1 MVSSYQIAQMHAQQ
15 MSMLSQQ
22 EAYAQQI
29 GVDAPPQMPQFMA
42 PPAPYAPRYNPITD
56 PSMQA
61 GTQMAGTAA
70 GIMSGAKEAIGTGIG
85 IAGFFGKAG
94 ALQYTDPFAVGQL
107 GYNAARAANMSRL
120 AAGYA
125 GLGVGAA
132 AAIPMAFAGQALESY
147 VGGMSKQ
154 AATSTMLE
162 DQFQQFNPRARGGK
176 GFTRDDA
183 ETIGAAIRSIANLPE
198 MLTSV
203 EELHSMVPKLKQA
216 GVFSGIKDAKE
227 MSRVMKESFVTMREI
242 SKLIGTTMEEATKFF
257 EEGRSVGMLGRTD
270 QLRNLMSVN
279 YTAANVGVDRGQVVA
294 MQQQGAQMSRA
305 MGGRSA
311 AGALMATS
319 TVNALQGALE
329 QGNLREGM
337 LLDYTGQEGP
347 GGVLAAANR
356 LNQAMSQSLM
366 SEDFAPGSAM
376 LYGVMKRNKD
386 GSVSLDTDMIRR
398 MKNGQVT
405 PQEIIR
411 RGQSKSNEDKLAFKN
426 RRGELVPQ
434 FIAAAGPGAYYKF
447 MEAALGEGVSPEKIE
462 RAMQMQGFTS
472 QDVEISRGM
481 AGSLD
486 NQGMQQRQFQNIQ
499 LQEAKIKDVKTLG
512 ESLGMW
518 WDRKKV
524 GLFSGIE
531 ERGASAA
538 TEIGRLSD
546 RFADKRAG
554 RLVTS
559 GSFAGTSDITR
570 GITGGGDYS
579 AMLAEGGGGLRTA
592 ATLDDQRLKDRL
604 FSESILGPGFNRFKK
619 SLEGTTTSESA
630 LMALGTGIGEMGVKG
645 LGESQYEEASRRA
658 ALLRDLAKQGKG
670 GFTENLRAQVER
682 AVDEL
687 GDEFTNASPELRKK
701 LLREK
706 LDEPTFFKGN
716 NPAEIAAKYGGRS
729 DLFNALRST
738 KGLEGIG
745 VVDAMVEGIGSE
757 YTGYSLETSRLSAL
771 QDIEIKDIAGLQKK
785 AEDVASK
792 FGATS
797 RAFITGG
804 GAKAVKAATKDATT
818 RNQVR
823 RIMLSQSSSPEE
835 KAEKLS
841 ELLGT
846 PIKPADL
853 EGFSSALREVYGN
866 SPGNARMMKNLEE
879 YAELSSKVDL
889 GNLGIGLRESAAGIQ
904 DEGVASLSDVKK
916 ELELTSKTGRFE
928 GLTEATGRYVSDVM
942 SAKTEEG
949 RQKLLDKGADVG
961 AALGDVLS
969 GASKIKGKTAKAGD
983 IAKAFGLSA
992 DSDAVKK
999 ILSAEDISDKKAG
1012 KLSEGGFRKLAAL
1025 ATVVREAEFASK
1037 QVKTAP
1043 TQEDKMDKDLKTT
1056 LSSLNSTLSQMN
1068 TILPTLAPQ
1077 DVNAKNRGPKNSPVK
1092 EK

>member
-1 MVSSYQIAQMHAQQ
+1 MVSSYEIAQLHGQQ

-22 EAYAQQI
+22 QAYAQQI
-29 GVDAPPQMPQFMA
+29 GVDAPPQMPQFMV

-70 GIMSGAKEAIGTGIG
+70 GIISGTKEAIGTGIG

-94 ALQYTDPFAVGQL
+94 ALQYTDPFSVAQV

-132 AAIPMAFAGQALESY
+132 AAVPIGLASQALESY
-147 VGGMSKQ
+147 VGGMTKQ
-154 AATSTMLE
+154 AGTSTMLE
-162 DQFQQFNPRARGGK
+162 QNFQQFNPRARGGK

-203 EELHSMVPKLKQA
+203 EELNAMVPKLKQM
-216 GVFSGIKDAKE
+216 GVFSGIKDSKE

-257 EEGRSVGMLGRTD
+257 EESRSVGMLGRTD
-270 QLRNLMSVN
+270 QLRNLMAVN
-279 YTAANVGVDRGQVVA
+279 YTAANVGADRGQIVA
-294 MQQQGAQMSRA
+294 SQQQGAQLSRA

-311 AGALMATS
+311 AGAMMATS
-319 TVNALQGALE
+319 TVNALQGAME
-329 QGNLREGM
+329 QGGLREGL

-347 GGVLAAANR
+347 QGILSAANR

-366 SEDFAPGSAM
+366 SEDFAPGTAM
-376 LYGVMKRNKD
+376 LYGAMKRNKD
-386 GSVSLDTDMIRR
+386 GSVTLDADIIRR

-447 MEAALGEGVSPEKIE
+447 MEAALGEGASPEKIE

-481 AGSLD
+481 AGALD
-486 NQGMQQRQFQNIQ
+486 KQGLQQREFQNIQ
-499 LQEAKIKDVKTLG
+499 ISEARIKDTKTLG
-512 ESLGMW
+512 EALGMW
-518 WDRKKV
+518 WERGKV
-524 GLFSGIE
+524 GMFSGLE

-546 RFADKRAG
+546 RFADKRSG
-554 RLVTS
+554 RIVTS
-559 GSFAGTSDITR
+559 GSLSGVSEITR
-570 GITGGGDYS
+570 AIAGGGGEYEK
-579 AMLAEGGGGLRTA
+579 LLGLGGGGLA
-592 ATLDDQRLKDRL
+592 ASATLDDERIKSRLL
-604 FSESILGPGFNRFKK
+604 SESLLGPGYQRFKK
-619 SLEGTTTSESA
+619 SLEGTTTSDSA
-630 LMALGTGIGEMGVKG
+630 LMSLKKAVSDMGLRGEGIGEA
-645 LGESQYEEASRRA
+645 QFNEATRRA
-658 ALLRDLAKQGKG
+658 SSLRNLAREGKG
-670 GFTENLRAQVER
+670 GFNEDLRAEVES
-682 AVDEL
+682 VVEQL
-687 GDEFTNASPELRKK
+687 GDTFTGASPELRRE
-701 LLREK
+701 LLKQELNRKRIYGVDKSNLAEQ
-706 LDEPTFFKGN
+706 LRNTEQFKG
-716 NPAEIAAKYGGRS
+716 I
-729 DLFNALRST
+729 DVIDAL
-738 KGLEGIG
+738 
-745 VVDAMVEGIGSE
+745 VEGYGSE
-757 YTGYSLETSRLSAL
+757 YTGFSLEGSRLAAL
-771 QDIEIKDIAGLQKK
+771 QTLDVKDIANMQKK

-804 GAKAVKAATKDATT
+804 GSKAVKAATKDKTT

-823 RIMLSQSSSPEE
+823 RIMLSQRTSPEE

-841 ELLGT
+841 EILGT
-846 PIKPADL
+846 TIRPGDL
-853 EGFSSALREVYGN
+853 EGLSSAIKEVEG
-866 SPGNARMMKNLEE
+866 SPRMMKSLEE
-879 YAELSSKVDL
+879 YEELSAKVDF
-889 GNLGIGLRESAAGIQ
+889 GNLGIGLREAAAGIE
-904 DEGVASLSDVKK
+904 DEGVSSLSDVKK
-916 ELELTSKTGRFE
+916 ALELTSRTGRFE
-928 GLTEATGRYVSDVM
+928 GLTEATEKYVSDVM
-942 SAKTEEG
+942 SAKTEED
-949 RQKLLDKGADVG
+949 RQKLLSKGGDVG
-961 AALGDVLS
+961 TALGDVLS
-969 GASKIKGKTAKAGD
+969 GASKIKGKKAKAGD
-983 IAKAFGLSA
+983 IAKAFGL
-992 DSDAVKK
+992 DPESDAVKK
-999 ILSAEDISDKKAG
+999 ILASEDISDKKAG
-1012 KLSEGGFRKLAAL
+1012 KLSEGGFRKFAAL
-1025 ATVVREAEFASK
+1025 ATTVREAEFASK

-1043 TQEDKMDKDLKTT
+1043 VQEDKMDKDLKTT

-1077 DVNAKNRGPKNSPVK
+1077 DVNAKINRQKNPPI
-1092 EK
+1092 ETHR